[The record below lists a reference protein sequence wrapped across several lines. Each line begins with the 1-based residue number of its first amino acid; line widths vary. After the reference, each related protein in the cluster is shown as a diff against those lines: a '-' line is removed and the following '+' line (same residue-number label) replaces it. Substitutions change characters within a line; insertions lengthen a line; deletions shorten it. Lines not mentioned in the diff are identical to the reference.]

1 MRFTAII
8 SALSALTILGCGQ
21 ETDGP
26 VWPND
31 NPYQGEEGIADGWEY
46 LEWLAAAYCCD
57 PDGSASGSPGAW
69 EAYGDRITAQDCI
82 GDKKF
87 QFLTASLGDVF
98 AYHSEDAYCVDAEL
112 ADACVE
118 WLAENIDE
126 SCSSG
131 VPDECDMWTVWLSCI
146 EEPY

>member
-1 MRFTAII
+1 MLIVA
-8 SALSALTILGCGQ
+8 ALPVVGCGQ

-26 VWPND
+26 VWPAD

-57 PDGSASGSPGAW
+57 PDISGPGSPGAW
-69 EAYGDRITAQDCI
+69 DVYGDRITAQDCI
-82 GDKKF
+82 GDKKVN
-87 QFLTASLGDVF
+87 FLTTTLSDVF
-98 AYHSEDAYCVDAEL
+98 GVHGEEAFCVDAGM

-126 SCSSG
+126 SCSLG
-131 VPDECDMWTVWLSCI
+131 VPEECDMWVVWLSCI
-146 EEPY
+146 EDPY